1 MAAHAP
7 RGAENDLPQARPVRI
22 FFDFFRIFCRHGAD
36 IGLFNEFCRDLGVDI
51 IGDFF
56 RCIIFPG
63 GRSDQPQSDLP
74 LVALSQLI
82 ITVRSDF

>member
-1 MAAHAP
+1 VRPLPPPWGPKDQWEGGMAAHAP

-36 IGLFNEFCRDLGVDI
+36 IGLFNEFCRDLGFDF

-56 RCIIFPG
+56 
-63 GRSDQPQSDLP
+63 
-74 LVALSQLI
+74 
-82 ITVRSDF
+82 